1 MNIFVAKLNFKTT
14 SEQLEETFKQFGE
27 VTSAKVIIDKL
38 TNRSKGYGFVEM
50 PDETE
55 GYAAINELNETQL
68 DGSTIIVKKAR
79 PKEEGQG
86 GAGGG
91 GFKRREGGF
100 RSEGGGGYRSEGGY
114 RKEGGFRKEGGG
126 GYRSNDRGESGGFRN
141 RY

>member
-50 PDETE
+50 PNDTE
-55 GYAAINELNETQL
+55 GYAAINDLNDAQL
-68 DGSTIIVKKAR
+68 DGSTIVVKKAR
-79 PKEEGQG
+79 PKEEG
-86 GAGGG
+86 
-91 GFKRREGGF
+91 EGG
-100 RSEGGGGYRSEGGY
+100 GGY
-114 RKEGGFRKEGGG
+114 RKEGGFRGGDSG
-126 GYRSNDRGESGGFRN
+126 GGFRN